1 MNSEDNGT
9 TRGRL
14 TRRQALAATGAGAL
28 GLGAGLYFLL
38 RGDGDAPEP
47 SGSPGPGG
55 SRRDAPGAGAP
66 GEDMCVL
73 TPEQTEGPFYVDD
86 SMVRRDV
93 TEAREGVAL
102 ELRLSIRDATECEPI
117 RDATVEIWH
126 CDAMG
131 AYSGFDAQGTFLR
144 GAQRSDRDGQVSFRT
159 IYPGWYQGRATHI
172 HVKVHVAGDEVHT
185 GQLYFDEAV
194 TRTVYGRAPYDS
206 RGEPTTTNASD
217 GLYAAGGEQST
228 LALLRQGD
236 GYVGRM
242 TLGVRS

>member
-9 TRGRL
+9 SRRL
-14 TRRQALAATGAGAL
+14 TRRQALAATGAGAV
-28 GLGAGLYFLL
+28 GLGGGLYLVL

-47 SGSPGPGG
+47 AGSPGRTESG
-55 SRRDAPGAGAP
+55 REAPGADASG
-66 GEDMCVL
+66 GDMCVL
-73 TPEQTEGPFYVDD
+73 TPEQTEGPYYVDD

-93 TEAREGVAL
+93 TEGREGVAL
-102 ELRLSIRDATECEPI
+102 ELRLSVRDATACEPI

-126 CDAMG
+126 CDAQG
-131 AYSGFDAQGTFLR
+131 AYSGFDEEGSFLR
-144 GAQRSDRDGQVSFRT
+144 GTQRSDRNGRVSFRT

-172 HVKVHVAGDEVHT
+172 HVKVHVAGNEVHT

-194 TRTVYGRAPYDS
+194 TRAVYGRPPYDS

-217 GLYAAGGEQST
+217 GIYAAGGEQSM
-228 LALLRQGD
+228 LALSRQGD